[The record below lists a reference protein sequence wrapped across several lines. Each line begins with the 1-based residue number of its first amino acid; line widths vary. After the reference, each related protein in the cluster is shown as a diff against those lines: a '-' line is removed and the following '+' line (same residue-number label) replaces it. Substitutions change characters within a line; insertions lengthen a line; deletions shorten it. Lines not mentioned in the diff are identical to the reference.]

1 MIIIEIKKIIQLCC
15 EELGYPYP
23 EGVLI
28 SEPPADFPADLAV
41 NIAFQ
46 LAGLAKKSPLEI
58 AKQFQIKLEE
68 QGIIG
73 KVEIAGPGFL
83 NLKMKDSFLQEVQNN
98 LRLPSFAPKKEKII
112 VEFLSAN
119 PTGPLHIGNSRGGP
133 LGETI
138 ARTLEKVGYPVD
150 REYYVNDIGG
160 QANLFAESVLFY
172 YLQYYHQPATFP
184 EKGYPG
190 EYVKEVGEK
199 IAQLKG
205 KIFLDFSYESRV
217 EAIRPVAIQMIL
229 DEIKET
235 SQKIGIRFDRWYY
248 QSELEERGLSQAVL
262 GLLEEREATL
272 KRDGAEWLKNGIVA
286 NDRETVLVK
295 SDGTYTYFLDD
306 IAYHNEKLVE
316 RGFARAV
323 VVLGANHSGHPER
336 IRAALS
342 ALGIDPE
349 RYQAVVYQYV
359 QLKRNGQTMRMA
371 KREGNI
377 ITADEVLEEVPVEV
391 FNYFMLSKGNETH
404 LDFDLQLAKDT
415 SEKNPVYYIQYA
427 YARIAS
433 LNRLMLEKGES
444 GNEEMKENLTEPLS
458 EAERRLILWLDLY
471 AERVEEVSHTY
482 QVQILANY
490 ALELATRFHF
500 LYAHQRIITEDKLK
514 TRHLYQ
520 LSKYTGE
527 VLKDVL
533 NLLAIEVK
541 EKMLRESKF

>member
-1 MIIIEIKKIIQLCC
+1 MLINEIKKIIQFCC
-15 EELGYPYP
+15 EELGYTYP

-28 SEPPADFPADLAV
+28 SEPPTDFPADLAV
-41 NIAFQ
+41 NIALQ
-46 LAGLAKKSPLEI
+46 LARSAKKSPLEI
-58 AKQFQIKLEE
+58 AKQFQAKLEE
-68 QGIIG
+68 QGIIE

-83 NLKMKDSFLQEVQNN
+83 NLKIKDSFFQEVQNN
-98 LRLPSFAPKKEKII
+98 FHLPNFSPKNEKII

-138 ARTLEKVGYPVD
+138 ARTLEKVGYLVD

-160 QANLFAESVLFY
+160 QANVFAESVLFH

-190 EYVKEVGEK
+190 EYVQEIGEK
-199 IAQLKG
+199 IAQDKG
-205 KIFLDFSYESRV
+205 KIFLDFPDESRV

-229 DEIKET
+229 DEIQAT
-235 SQKIGIRFDRWYY
+235 CQKIGIHFDRWYY
-248 QSELEERGLSQAVL
+248 QSELEEKGLSQAVL
-262 GLLEEREATL
+262 KLLEEKEATL
-272 KRDGAEWLKNGIVA
+272 KRDGAEWLKSGLA
-286 NDRETVLVK
+286 ADDRETVLVK

-306 IAYHNEKLVE
+306 IAYHQEKLVG
-316 RGFARAV
+316 RGFSRAV

-336 IRAALS
+336 MRAALS
-342 ALGIDPE
+342 ALGIDSK
-349 RYQAVVYQYV
+349 RYQSVIYQYV
-359 QLKRNGQTMRMA
+359 QLKKNGQTMRMA

-391 FNYFMLSKGNETH
+391 FNFFMLSKGNETH

-415 SEKNPVYYIQYA
+415 SDQNPVYYIQYA

-433 LNRLMLEKGES
+433 LSRLMLEKGES
-444 GNEEMKENLTEPLS
+444 ENKEIKENPSSLLS
-458 EAERRLILWLDLY
+458 TAERRLISWLDLY
-471 AERVEEVSHTY
+471 AEKVEEVSNTF

-500 LYAHQRIITEDKLK
+500 LYAHERIISEDKLK

-520 LSKYTGE
+520 LSQYTGE

-541 EKMLRESKF
+541 EKMLR